1 MICVRTR
8 PQNILSFL
16 PFPKKALVLSLDEL
30 TDFFTNRQYHFNL
43 NKVVLGVDIG
53 GTFTKLSLVTS
64 SGRIV
69 GQEAFPTHSHN
80 GQDDYPKRLVA
91 TSKSL
96 VNRVDSSLLGIGI
109 GAPGCDPKT
118 GYISYAV
125 NLPFSA
131 PFPIRDFFEENLCAH
146 TALIKDSSAAA
157 LGEKMWGGAKHMD
170 NFVLLTLG
178 TGLGSAF
185 YINGQ
190 LVAGAHHL
198 ASELGHTVHIPN
210 GRACSCGQRGC
221 LETYASARGLQRNL
235 SELFAT
241 EIIPSHLRRVSDAD
255 RTAEMITR
263 AAREGDELAKQALAM
278 CGVELGNALARICL
292 QLDPEGIFLS
302 GGLTHAGDLLLKPL
316 QRQVQKALLPAFR
329 DKTTI
334 TISALGGADAGT
346 LGAAAQV
353 YLERA

>member
-8 PQNILSFL
+8 PQNILSFP
-16 PFPKKALVLSLDEL
+16 PFPKKTLVLPSDEL
-30 TDFFTNRQYHFNL
+30 TDFFTNRQYLFNL
-43 NKVVLGVDIG
+43 SKVVLGVDIG
-53 GTFTKLSLVTS
+53 GTFTKLSLVTPA
-64 SGRIV
+64 GLIV

-80 GQDDYPKRLVA
+80 GQEDYPKRLVA

-96 VNRVDSSLLGIGI
+96 VDGAHSSLLGIGI
-109 GAPGCDPKT
+109 GAPGCDPAT

-131 PFPIRDFFEENLCAH
+131 PFPIRDFFEQNLCAH

-170 NFVLLTLG
+170 HFVLLTLG

-185 YINGQ
+185 YIHGR
-190 LVAGAHHL
+190 LVEGAHNL

-210 GRACSCGQRGC
+210 GRACFCGQRGC
-221 LETYASARGLQRNL
+221 LETYVSARGMQRNL
-235 SELFAT
+235 SELFAS
-241 EIIPSHLRRVSDAD
+241 EIIPSPLRQVPESD
-255 RTAEMITR
+255 RTAQMITE
-263 AAREGDELAKQALAM
+263 AAQKGDNLARQAVEM

-302 GGLTHAGDLLLKPL
+302 GGLTHAGDLLMQPL
-316 QRQVQKALLPAFR
+316 QQQLQKALLPAFR
-329 DKTTI
+329 EKTTVA
-334 TISALGGADAGT
+334 ISALGGANAGT
-346 LGAAAQV
+346 LGAAAQI
-353 YLERA
+353 YLEQA